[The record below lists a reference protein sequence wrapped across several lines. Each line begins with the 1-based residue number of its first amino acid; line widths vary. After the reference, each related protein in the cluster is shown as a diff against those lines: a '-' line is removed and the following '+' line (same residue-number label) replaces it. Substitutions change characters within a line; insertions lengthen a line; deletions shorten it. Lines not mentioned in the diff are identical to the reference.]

1 MFKRLNNLTLIDLA
15 MLVLVL
21 AIVFLLVM
29 MYLLYKEEQLL
40 EQKLKL
46 PKQSM

>member
-1 MFKRLNNLTLIDLA
+1 MKRLNKLTLIDLA

-40 EQKLKL
+40 EQKLEL
-46 PKQSM
+46 LRQSM

>member
-1 MFKRLNNLTLIDLA
+1 MKRLNKLTLIDLA

-46 PKQSM
+46 LRQSM